1 MSSASDHHA
10 QADELLN
17 QAHAEQDSIRRGLIL
32 AEAQVHAILALSA
45 VTGTARPGP
54 GRGEAGDTRRTEQV
68 HPLGTPADPGLTRPQ
83 AHGRTLPGWRKGGP
97 EPSPGSPPGERG
109 ARGVSSS
116 RPRTP
121 YTPRDVPPGE
131 LPEQAPRPVP
141 RPPVPGGPGDEEPGR
156 PGDQEPR
163 GPGAP
168 EPSGLTP
175 LPPVT

>member
-32 AEAQVHAILALSA
+32 AEAQVHATLALSA
-45 VTGTARPGP
+45 VTGTAPPGP
-54 GRGEAGDTRRTEQV
+54 GRGEAGDTHRTEQV
-68 HPLGTPADPGLTRPQ
+68 HPLRAPADPGLTGPQ
-83 AHGRTLPGWRKGGP
+83 AHAGTLTGWRKGGP

-121 YTPRDVPPGE
+121 STPRDVPPGE
-131 LPEQAPRPVP
+131 LPEQVPRPMP
-141 RPPVPGGPGDEEPGR
+141 RPPVPGAPGDEEPGR

-163 GPGAP
+163 GPGAS

-175 LPPVT
+175 LSPVT